1 MTKKVFSMKNVF
13 VLCVS
18 CLSITIF
25 SVALYFAH
33 EVFSLV
39 LKILK
44 RVEST
49 LQMAVLNL
57 EGFPSLSMCVNVSKL
72 WAEPYLEIVKMRLS
86 TILMQLPLR
95 KVEDES
101 FYKMPSCH
109 SFENNKSQTLWTNFI
124 WLEFDLCSQN
134 GKVLFWNFILFLWFQ

>member
-1 MTKKVFSMKNVF
+1 MKNVF

-25 SVALYFAH
+25 SVALYFAQ

-57 EGFPSLSMCVNVSKL
+57 EGFPSLSMCVNVSRL
-72 WAEPYLEIVKMRLS
+72 CVLVEMHLS
-86 TILMQLPLR
+86 TILMQLPLL
-95 KVEDES
+95 KFEDES
-101 FYKMPSCH
+101 LNEHERCLQDIHLKI
-109 SFENNKSQTLWTNFI
+109 TN
-124 WLEFDLCSQN
+124 LRRCAQ
-134 GKVLFWNFILFLWFQ
+134 V